1 MKTFNAIGIALAAIM
16 TLSAVNVYAQ
26 DELTNKERRQ
36 IKKELKESRKSL
48 YQKSE
53 RAIRKEAKKLTKE
66 GWKSMDLPLDKMIQR
81 RNEKLWQ
88 DDAAGYPKY
97 IHSSV
102 TATGGSYA
110 AANTSARTQA
120 IVDLASQIQST
131 VAAMIDQSIANDET
145 SPEMG
150 ASISQTLSDAKIIV
164 AQKLGRIVNTGTM
177 YRLQNKKV
185 YEVRSTYIYDM
196 RQAADLVE
204 EAVMETL
211 QDKSDKHREEFN
223 KLFDFDR
230 FSEAYENQHF
240 DEDL

>member
-1 MKTFNAIGIALAAIM
+1 MKTFKAIGIALIAVM

-53 RAIRKEAKKLTKE
+53 KEVRKQAKKLTKE
-66 GWKSMDLPLDKMIQR
+66 GWQSMDLPMDKLIQR

-88 DDAAGYPKY
+88 DDAEGYPKY

-120 IVDLASQIQST
+120 IIDLATQIETT
-131 VAAMIDQSIANDET
+131 VAAMVDQSIANDET
-145 SPEMG
+145 TPEIG
-150 ASISQTLSDAKIIV
+150 ASINRTLSDAKIIV
-164 AQKLGRIVNTGTM
+164 AQKLGRVVNTGTM
-177 YRLQNKKV
+177 YRMKNKNL

-196 RQAADLVE
+196 RQAAEVFE
-204 EAVMETL
+204 KAVIEKL
-211 QDKSDKHREEFN
+211 QDKSEEHRKEFN
-223 KLFDFDR
+223 KLFNFDR
-230 FSEAYENQHF
+230 FSEAYEKQGF
-240 DEDL
+240 DEEL

>member
-1 MKTFNAIGIALAAIM
+1 MKTFKAIGIALIAAM

-36 IKKELKESRKSL
+36 VKKELKESRKSL
-48 YQKSE
+48 YKKSE
-53 RAIRKEAKKLTKE
+53 RSVRKEARKLSRE
-66 GWKSMDLPLDKMIQR
+66 GWKSMDLPLDKVIQR

-88 DDAAGYPKY
+88 DDAEGYPKY

-120 IVDLASQIQST
+120 IVDLASQIETT
-131 VAAMIDQSIANDET
+131 VAAMIDQSMANDET

-150 ASISQTLSDAKIIV
+150 ASINQTLSDAKIIV

-177 YRLQNKKV
+177 YRIKNKKL

-196 RQAADLVE
+196 RQAADIAE
-204 EAVMETL
+204 QAVMEQL
-211 QDKSDKHREEFN
+211 QDKSDRHRKEFN
-223 KLFDFDR
+223 KLFNFDR

-240 DEDL
+240 DEEL